1 MARAYTPVDAHALM
15 NLLVKQATGQQ
26 AVTVTDTS
34 SFVSAGELVMGTGTE
49 NVLNA
54 LSIIIGRTFVAVRPY
69 DAKLTVFNAINTA
82 MYTNRMRKISFYA
95 KDAQAAGF
103 VNTNLFTNL
112 KNGYTNGQN
121 TQASPNSTKSMWE
134 QNQGVPLQMSFGGSS
149 VFQDSI
155 TVYEDALKVAFRGED
170 EFMQFV
176 GGIMTERENDIE
188 SQKEAF
194 NRMTMLNAIAS
205 RVDMTNDGYI
215 PNGAI
220 NLTAAFN
227 ARFGTNYSS
236 SDLRS
241 VYLKDF
247 LPFLVS
253 TIKQY
258 SNLMEHRTKA
268 FHWSPAKTID
278 GVSYTLLRHTPKNKQ
293 KLLLYRPLIIEA
305 ESEVLP
311 EIFHDGLL
319 RIENYEGVDYWQ
331 GLTGTLT
338 NNPAINVTPAVPD
351 ADSTSSTFGTQI
363 QGSTVALDYVVGFL
377 FDEDAIMTDFQ
388 LDRTDTSPLEARK
401 HYRNVWFSFSKNA
414 INDATENGIVF
425 YMADPATP

>member
-112 KNGYTNGQN
+112 KDGYTNGQN
-121 TQASPNSTKSMWE
+121 TQASPHSTKSMWE
-134 QNQGVPLQMSFGGSS
+134 QNQGVPLEMHFGGQS
-149 VFQDSI
+149 VWQDSI
-155 TVYEDALKVAFRGED
+155 TVYEDQLKVAFRGED

-194 NRMTMLNAIAS
+194 NRMTLLNAIAG

-227 ARFGTNYSS
+227 ARFNTSYTSAQ
-236 SDLRS
+236 LRTT
-241 VYLKDF
+241 YLNDF
-247 LPFLVS
+247 LAFMVS

-278 GVSYTLLRHTPKNKQ
+278 GVSYSLLRHTPKNKQ
-293 KLLLYRPLIIEA
+293 KLMLYRPLIIESEA
-305 ESEVLP
+305 EVLP

-319 RIENYEGVDYWQ
+319 RMENYEGVDYWQ

-351 ADSTSSTFGTQI
+351 ADSTHSTFGTQI

-377 FDEDAIMTDFQ
+377 FDEDAIMTDWQ

-401 HYRNVWFSFSKNA
+401 HYRNIWFSYSRGS
-414 INDATENGIVF
+414 IVDATENGIVF

>member
-112 KNGYTNGQN
+112 KDGYTNGQN
-121 TQASPNSTKSMWE
+121 TQASPHSTKSMWE
-134 QNQGVPLQMSFGGSS
+134 QNQGVPLEMHFGGQS
-149 VFQDSI
+149 VWQDSI
-155 TVYEDALKVAFRGED
+155 TVYEDQLKVAFRGED

-194 NRMTMLNAIAS
+194 NRITLLNAIAS

-227 ARFGTNYSS
+227 ARFNTSYTSAQ
-236 SDLRS
+236 LRTT
-241 VYLKDF
+241 YLNDF
-247 LPFLVS
+247 LAFMVS

-278 GVSYTLLRHTPKNKQ
+278 GVSYSLLRHTPKNKQ

-319 RIENYEGVDYWQ
+319 RMENYEGVDYWQ

-351 ADSTSSTFGTQI
+351 ADSTHSTFGTQI

-401 HYRNVWFSFSKNA
+401 HYRNIWFSYSKNA

-425 YMADPATP
+425 FMADP

>member
-95 KDAQAAGF
+95 KDAQEAGF

-112 KNGYTNGQN
+112 KDGYTNGQN
-121 TQASPNSTKSMWE
+121 TQASPHSTKSMWE
-134 QNQGVPLQMSFGGSS
+134 QNQGVPLEMHFGGQS
-149 VFQDSI
+149 VWQDSI
-155 TVYEDALKVAFRGED
+155 TVYEDQLKVAFRGED

-194 NRMTMLNAIAS
+194 NRMTLLNAIAG

-227 ARFGTNYSS
+227 ARFNTSYTSAQ
-236 SDLRS
+236 LRTT
-241 VYLKDF
+241 YLNDF
-247 LPFLVS
+247 LAFMVS

-278 GVSYTLLRHTPKNKQ
+278 GVSYSLLRHTPKNKQ

-319 RIENYEGVDYWQ
+319 RMENYEGVDYWQ

-351 ADSTSSTFGTQI
+351 ANSTSSTFGTQI
-363 QGSTVALDYVVGFL
+363 QGSTIALDYVVGFL

-401 HYRNVWFSFSKNA
+401 HYRNIWFSYSKNA

-425 YMADPATP
+425 YMADP